1 MLESSNGV
9 NDIEFAQKM
18 SPFLG
23 KPFSLGDRS
32 KGWDCLN
39 SMKAFFESVRMK
51 FPDEFKGWTWG
62 NYAERWKKEMNFTIF
77 KEFLFSLGEP
87 VERNFILPGDI
98 IIFEKAG
105 YVSAGIYL
113 GSGNFQAVSNPHGV
127 VRMPL
132 RFFETAITGVRRL
145 KK

>member
-1 MLESSNGV
+1 MK
-9 NDIEFAQKM
+9 DIEFAQKM

-23 KPFSLGDRS
+23 KPFALGDRL

-39 SMKAFFESVRMK
+39 SMAEFFESVGID
-51 FPDEFKGWTWG
+51 FPNEFKGWTWG
-62 NYAERWKKEMNFTIF
+62 NYVERWKKEMNFKIF
-77 KEFLFSLGEP
+77 REFLFSLGESIDL
-87 VERNFILPGDI
+87 NYILPGDI
-98 IIFEKAG
+98 IIIEKAG

-132 RFFETAITGVRRL
+132 RFFESAITGVRRL
-145 KK
+145 IE